1 MNNTVQSPAQP
12 KPMRRPMNTR
22 LIAAVVIVAL
32 LAVVG
37 VVVNNVRN
45 QKGNQNWT
53 VYKNQQAGIQLS
65 YPSSWGQPNF
75 RNKPDPGDKTNQE
88 KDFNFSFYKK
98 MAGTSSSFSIDISL
112 VPDNISNIICTPDH
126 KHCGTVKGFGKDQ
139 IMQSLTAKSKQN
151 YAKYDTNSYAI
162 VYSDKQTKLT
172 SAMEYYSVV
181 NLPKFHISA
190 VHIGYYIIGSS
201 ADCPNNKFSD
211 TANCISDQ
219 IYKDVARVAQSIKII

>member
-22 LIAAVVIVAL
+22 LIAAVVIVVL

-37 VVVNNVRN
+37 AVVNNVRN

-75 RNKPDPGDKTNQE
+75 RNK
-88 KDFNFSFYKK
+88 
-98 MAGTSSSFSIDISL
+98 L
-112 VPDNISNIICTPDH
+112 
-126 KHCGTVKGFGKDQ
+126 
-139 IMQSLTAKSKQN
+139 
-151 YAKYDTNSYAI
+151 
-162 VYSDKQTKLT
+162 
-172 SAMEYYSVV
+172 EYYSVV

-190 VHIGYYIIGSS
+190 VHIGYYIIGSL
-201 ADCPNNKFSD
+201 ANCPNNKFSD